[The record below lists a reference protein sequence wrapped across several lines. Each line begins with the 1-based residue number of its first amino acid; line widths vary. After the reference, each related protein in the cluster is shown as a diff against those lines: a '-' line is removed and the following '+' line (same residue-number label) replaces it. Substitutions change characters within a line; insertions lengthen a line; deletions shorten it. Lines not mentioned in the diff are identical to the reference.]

1 MRAPDRGRVFFFAP
15 RAPWAHSLT
24 LLFVEMF
31 YRLCPREKD
40 STPNKKKTRPVRDFF
55 FAPRVARAHSLTLLF
70 VEMFYRLGPREKD
83 STPNKKKHVQCAFF
97 LLPARP
103 WLTHSRFF
111 LWKCF
116 IGSAP
121 ERRTAHRTKK
131 KHVQCAFFFL
141 LPARPGLT
149 HSLVPV
155 VEYYKCWKQKT
166 ERTRNKKNRKWHAYG
181 AKKNACSPAIFF
193 VRLGPLLNPCVNDRN
208 IHKTISRI
216 VKASSWLL
224 KPNFRNNGGLLN
236 GSLNLISG
244 IMEAFSMAP

>member
-1 MRAPDRGRVFFFAP
+1 MRTFEGPRQGARFFFAP

-40 STPNKKKTRPVRDFF
+40 S
-55 FAPRVARAHSLTLLF
+55 
-70 VEMFYRLGPREKD
+70 EQ
-83 STPNKKKHVQCAFF
+83 KKKHVQRAFLF

-103 WLTHSRFF
+103 GLTHSRFF

-131 KHVQCAFFFL
+131 KHVQCAVFFL

-166 ERTRNKKNRKWHAYG
+166 ERTRNKKKQKMARMRSKKKMRVPIKVYRG
-181 AKKNACSPAIFF
+181 EQKTRRTKRQKKTRRTKKNTRSKKKNTRSI
-193 VRLGPLLNPCVNDRN
+193 G
-208 IHKTISRI
+208 
-216 VKASSWLL
+216 
-224 KPNFRNNGGLLN
+224 
-236 GSLNLISG
+236 
-244 IMEAFSMAP
+244 

>member
-1 MRAPDRGRVFFFAP
+1 MRTFEGPRQGARFFFLLRARPGLTHSRFFLWKCFIGSAPERRTAHRTKKKTRPVRGFFFAP

-40 STPNKKKTRPVRDFF
+40 STPNKKKNTSS
-55 FAPRVARAHSLTLLF
+55 ARVL
-70 VEMFYRLGPREKD
+70 
-83 STPNKKKHVQCAFF
+83 F
-97 LLPARP
+97 LLRARP
-103 WLTHSRFF
+103 GLTHSRFF

-121 ERRTAHRTKK
+121 ERRSAHRTKK

-141 LPARPGLT
+141 RPGLT

-181 AKKNACSPAIFF
+181 AKKNACSESMTTPEPETNFHRNPVPWKRCPALYPTYHVLF
-193 VRLGPLLNPCVNDRN
+193 VGCY
-208 IHKTISRI
+208 
-216 VKASSWLL
+216 
-224 KPNFRNNGGLLN
+224 
-236 GSLNLISG
+236 
-244 IMEAFSMAP
+244 